1 VHVEKNK
8 IVYKGKIHVEGTSAE
23 QLTVRAKRAILNLDK
38 DYESKVIQN
47 DDGTTRV
54 WFQGVMKLASFDH
67 VSKKV
72 TYILEINVKDGGY
85 EYRID
90 SVYLVQKEPG
100 EQATEISSEELL
112 NKMESSG
119 PVAAR
124 TEAQLNEIDMDFQK
138 LIDRIN
144 KEMIRM

>member
-1 VHVEKNK
+1 VEKNK
-8 IVYKGKIHVEGTSAE
+8 IVYKGKIHVEGTSAK

-138 LIDRIN
+138 LIDLIN

>member
-1 VHVEKNK
+1 VEKNK
-8 IVYKGKIHVEGTSAE
+8 IVYKGKIHVEGTSAK